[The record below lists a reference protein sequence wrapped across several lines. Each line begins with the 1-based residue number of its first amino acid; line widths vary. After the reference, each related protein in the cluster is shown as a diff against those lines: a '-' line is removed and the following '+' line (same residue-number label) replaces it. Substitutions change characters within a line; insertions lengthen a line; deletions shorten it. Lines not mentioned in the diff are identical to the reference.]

1 MFFRK
6 LELPALI
13 PLQHSAENDVK
24 GRFLC
29 AFVWPYIRNNMTFYV
44 TTDGGYVTLLCKSGT
59 EDEVDAKDAWLT
71 AGGNLESLRIS
82 ATSNTTGAERKLD
95 VVIVD
100 SDNWNELFRIPVTQA
115 AK

>member
-1 MFFRK
+1 M
-6 LELPALI
+6 AI
-13 PLQHSAENDVK
+13 HTQQHD
-24 GRFLC
+24 FL
-29 AFVWPYIRNNMTFYV
+29 RNYRW
-44 TTDGGYVTLLCKSGT
+44 GYVTLVCKSGT
-59 EDEVDAKDAWLT
+59 KDEVDAKDAWLT

-100 SDNWNELFRIPVTQA
+100 SDNRNELFRIPVTQA

>member
-1 MFFRK
+1 
-6 LELPALI
+6 
-13 PLQHSAENDVK
+13 
-24 GRFLC
+24 
-29 AFVWPYIRNNMTFYV
+29 MTFYV
-44 TTDGGYVTLLCKSGT
+44 TTDGGYVTLVCKSGT

-100 SDNWNELFRIPVTQA
+100 SETGTSCSAYLLHKLLNNSQ
-115 AK
+115 